1 MTGNAAP
8 ATRLTGQN
16 VRVFGIA
23 DATRKQE
30 HSAFY
35 RALLLP
41 AVAVGVA
48 ASALGSRLGSRDGES
63 AGIAAP
69 LPVDTM
75 SP

>member
-1 MTGNAAP
+1 MAFLGIVDAA
-8 ATRLTGQN
+8 
-16 VRVFGIA
+16 I
-23 DATRKQE
+23 KQE
-30 HSAFY
+30 HSAFC

-41 AVAVGVA
+41 AVAVVVA

-69 LPVDTM
+69 LPVGTV